1 MSMNLSSEHSPT
13 RPKGR
18 KIAHSF
24 WGQAWCDHLEA
35 HHNYENRLA
44 PGRSY
49 LRKGAVLD
57 LRIET
62 GYVTALVAD
71 ELNCE
76 VSIRIKPLEEE
87 VWQEIVRECVG
98 QIGSL
103 VELIE
108 GRLSPQVISI
118 LTAKDSGVLPTP
130 SDVKMACTCPDYA
143 TVCVHA
149 AAVLYGIGSK
159 LDHAPELLFTLR
171 SIDYRQIIN
180 AAAQEL
186 TVGHSSFDQVTSAR
200 SELEELF
207 GIELE

>member
-1 MSMNLSSEHSPT
+1 MTPSQSLHQSPS

-24 WGQAWCDHLEA
+24 WGQAWCDRLEA

-87 VWQEIVRECVG
+87 VWQEIVRVWTIPSFYTGALPWCDE
-98 QIGSL
+98 GS
-103 VELIE
+103 
-108 GRLSPQVISI
+108 
-118 LTAKDSGVLPTP
+118 
-130 SDVKMACTCPDYA
+130 Y
-143 TVCVHA
+143 H
-149 AAVLYGIGSK
+149 
-159 LDHAPELLFTLR
+159 
-171 SIDYRQIIN
+171 
-180 AAAQEL
+180 
-186 TVGHSSFDQVTSAR
+186 
-200 SELEELF
+200 
-207 GIELE
+207 